1 MKLNVVCIF
10 ENSESTI
17 KECVASIKNQYFSDY
32 KVTLI
37 DNNSSDLSYN
47 IVHNLIK
54 DDKRFKLIKNNVKKF
69 YASNIIENFSKS
81 KKLNWSDV
89 ILEINPDEKLV
100 DNNVF
105 GLITKIFN
113 NENNWILI
121 DSKNKNNL
129 TELRSS
135 IDNNI
140 DNIQKLKIFK
150 SFLLWSVQVNQNSI
164 LKSEKIN
171 NRNLSYALPI
181 LEMSDSSHI
190 VSYLDLFV
198 KVGEPKIKTTS
209 YNLDEIKNIAKEI
222 PQHNKINLIQN
233 TIFRSSSVSSYHDPF
248 TNFNIK
254 KKSILPNIQDQKIN
268 LPQEKSKDPQII
280 EEKIDLKKI
289 IVPKNLNHLLDNKI
303 VKTRTEDLV
312 EPTKNIINT
321 TPTKVIK
328 PTLKNDNLIVQKI
341 INKKIIQEKKPQP
354 KIEQNQ
360 PTKKINQIDYNN
372 INLLFQ
378 KSHPQKSEK
387 SPIIKKE
394 TNKRN
399 EVFEIK
405 QRQVHREIKLPKP
418 NLSET
423 KPKANIKIR

>member
-17 KECVASIKNQYFSDY
+17 KECVVSIKNQYFSDY

-37 DNNSSDLSYN
+37 DNNSSDLSYD

-89 ILEINPDEKLV
+89 ILEINSDEKLV

-129 TELRSS
+129 TESRSS
-135 IDNNI
+135 IDNNL

-198 KVGEPKIKTTS
+198 KVGESKIKDTS
-209 YNLDEIKNIAKEI
+209 DNLDEIKNIVKEI

-233 TIFRSSSVSSYHDPF
+233 TIFRSSSLSSYHDSF
-248 TNFNIK
+248 TNLNIK

-268 LPQEKSKDPQII
+268 LSQEKSKDPQTI

-303 VKTRTEDLV
+303 VKPRTEDLV

-321 TPTKVIK
+321 TPTKVIE

-341 INKKIIQEKKPQP
+341 INKKITQEKNPQP